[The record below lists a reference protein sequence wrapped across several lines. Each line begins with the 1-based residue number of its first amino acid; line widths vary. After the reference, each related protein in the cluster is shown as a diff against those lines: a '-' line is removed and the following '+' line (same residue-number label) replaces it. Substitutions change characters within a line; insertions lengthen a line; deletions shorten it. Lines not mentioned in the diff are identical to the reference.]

1 MKIVIKYETEK
12 VTFNLSDE
20 EAKQMGDCVNI
31 DLDAVPEDERQAVLQ
46 EACDESLNKP
56 DYNNWHQ
63 YWRHQYWRHQGESR
77 AAVDEEGEELD
88 SDEPLM
94 KEVADDR
101 IFRQDEIKCEQSES
115 DEAICQWIRK
125 VLHKKPEVAEAF
137 IATKYGDTTIREYA
151 SSLLGA
157 DATEVKITKL
167 ENSLSKKLARAAKVL
182 AEAYMDRDF

>member
-63 YWRHQYWRHQGESR
+63 YWRHQGESR

-125 VLHKKPEVAEAF
+125 VLHKKLEVAEAF

-182 AEAYMDRDF
+182 AEAYLDRDF